1 MSKIT
6 RKITRLVMCVDFENT
21 QSSTLARDQYV
32 VTTCGQRDVLE
43 YLLRILHY
51 NYVAYIMR
59 EVLKS
64 HIQL

>member
-1 MSKIT
+1 
-6 RKITRLVMCVDFENT
+6 MCVAFENT